1 MDGRPPGNT
10 GCCRLFFFFGLPSPL
25 APAPHP
31 PQAPPAAGPS
41 HPTTLRAV
49 ACLPAP
55 RGVGGRGP
63 DSRCRPGLPPRGPRA
78 PPHSASR
85 KPEDRRGRGGGG
97 WVGGGGGGALC
108 LGLPW
113 QASGTS
119 GRGPGPSPGP
129 SPTTRGILAG
139 SLWVSCRRAHN
150 TLTQPQHSLTHTH
163 NTHTHTHTHTHTPAP
178 EKGQEPETT
187 GKGDG
192 ERGRE
197 RQTARGPHRLPK
209 PRPPHPAPSILGSP
223 RPPVDQTPT
232 VAHRHTH
239 THALTRSASGLGAG
253 AGSRLRWPSRRGPLR
268 PRMRGSL
275 GVPTGDCQPQG
286 TAPSRGP
293 PAHG

>member
-10 GCCRLFFFFGLPSPL
+10 GCCRLFFFFWPPL
-25 APAPHP
+25 SFSARPPP

-41 HPTTLRAV
+41 HPTALRAV

-163 NTHTHTHTHTHTPAP
+163 NTHSHTHTHTHTHTHPP
-178 EKGQEPETT
+178 RRKVKSRRPQVRETEKE
-187 GKGDG
+187 G
-192 ERGRE
+192 ERDRQQEDHTDFQSPGRH
-197 RQTARGPHRLPK
+197 TLPPPFWVPPGPQST
-209 PRPPHPAPSILGSP
+209 RPPPS
-223 RPPVDQTPT
+223 PT
-232 VAHRHTH
+232 DTLTH
-239 THALTRSASGLGAG
+239 TLSRAQPLAWGRGLGLA
-253 AGSRLRWPSRRGPLR
+253 
-268 PRMRGSL
+268 L
-275 GVPTGDCQPQG
+275 GGQAEGDL
-286 TAPSRGP
+286 
-293 PAHG
+293 

>member
-1 MDGRPPGNT
+1 MGDRLGIPGAV
-10 GCCRLFFFFGLPSPL
+10 GFFFFWPPL
-25 APAPHP
+25 SFSARPPP

-41 HPTTLRAV
+41 HPTALRAV

-163 NTHTHTHTHTHTPAP
+163 THTHTHTRP
-178 EKGQEPETT
+178 
-187 GKGDG
+187 
-192 ERGRE
+192 RE
-197 RQTARGPHRLPK
+197 R
-209 PRPPHPAPSILGSP
+209 
-223 RPPVDQTPT
+223 
-232 VAHRHTH
+232 
-239 THALTRSASGLGAG
+239 
-253 AGSRLRWPSRRGPLR
+253 
-268 PRMRGSL
+268 
-275 GVPTGDCQPQG
+275 
-286 TAPSRGP
+286 SRGGD
-293 PAHG
+293 HR

>member
-1 MDGRPPGNT
+1 MGDRLGIPGAV
-10 GCCRLFFFFGLPSPL
+10 GFFFFWPPL
-25 APAPHP
+25 SFSARPPP

-41 HPTTLRAV
+41 HPTALRAV

-163 NTHTHTHTHTHTPAP
+163 THTHTHPPPRKVKRRRPQVRETEKEGERDRQQEDHTDFQSPGRHTLPPPFWVPPGPQSTRPPPSPTDTLTHTLSRAHPLAW
-178 EKGQEPETT
+178 
-187 GKGDG
+187 
-192 ERGRE
+192 GR
-197 RQTARGPHRLPK
+197 
-209 PRPPHPAPSILGSP
+209 
-223 RPPVDQTPT
+223 
-232 VAHRHTH
+232 
-239 THALTRSASGLGAG
+239 GLGLA
-253 AGSRLRWPSRRGPLR
+253 
-268 PRMRGSL
+268 L
-275 GVPTGDCQPQG
+275 GGQAEGDL
-286 TAPSRGP
+286 
-293 PAHG
+293 